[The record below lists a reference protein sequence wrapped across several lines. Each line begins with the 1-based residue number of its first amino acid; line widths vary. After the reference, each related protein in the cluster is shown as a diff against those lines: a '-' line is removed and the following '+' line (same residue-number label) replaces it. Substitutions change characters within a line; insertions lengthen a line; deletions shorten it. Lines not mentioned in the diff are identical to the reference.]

1 MTGRRR
7 YYYPAAK
14 VIIEAA
20 TFPINQPAIVVVLF
34 LHPYPPL
41 HFSPSSLIFLLPL
54 SFLFL
59 FFSFFKVSQRFD
71 FFFFFFFQSERTLCH
86 ALFLVYFSLLLFYL
100 FIYFFFFRFTVT
112 LYFWYIQIRYRF
124 GFGTRQPRLFSLLLL
139 YPSLVIRED
148 ACVYPAQR
156 ETAISRN
163 TREIT
168 ASFSRMYGIFHLCER
183 TPPNSF
189 SRTEQPTSECQ
200 A

>member
-34 LHPYPPL
+34 LHPCPPL
-41 HFSPSSLIFLLPL
+41 HFSPSFLIFLLPL
-54 SFLFL
+54 SF
-59 FFSFFKVSQRFD
+59 
-71 FFFFFFFQSERTLCH
+71 FFFFFFWFH
-86 ALFLVYFSLLLFYL
+86 NDFLFLFFFSIGKNNLSRSIFSILFSSS
-100 FIYFFFFRFTVT
+100 FHFYFFSFRFTVT

-139 YPSLVIRED
+139 HPSLVIRED
-148 ACVYPAQR
+148 ARVYPAQR

-183 TPPNSF
+183 TPPTSF
-189 SRTEQPTSECQ
+189 SRTKQPTSECQ
-200 A
+200 V